1 MAGVGFE
8 LKKVFRGGSVLAA
21 VEGYSVA
28 AVVTEGPML
37 LLMLVLLAL
46 YRLMGAFGAP
56 YMVRE
61 QFLFFMTYEM
71 VFSLLL
77 TDTVLLFLN
86 RFISDCIY
94 RERLQDALPAFYG
107 ILFFLLLVGAPA
119 AGGYLL
125 TLPVGWSVRLPALLL
140 FCLLVVV
147 WVQMA
152 YLSAVKRYEY
162 VLLGFLAGG
171 AAALALGWV
180 LLQAGVDL
188 LAAALWGAALGF
200 LVLLFLYMGQMLA
213 CYPGGGWNLLVFFPA
228 LEQYRDLVLTGLLLG
243 LGLYGHNFVF
253 WASSWQNRIF
263 PTGVFCARYDV
274 PAFFAALTILPMLV
288 QFVVGLE
295 TRFAPRHRACF
306 DAILYGGRLE
316 DVRAAKGEMERVLY
330 AELAHMLQLQ
340 LIVTI
345 ASVAFLGNFLQTV
358 GLDETMTGTFR
369 VLCFGYCLY
378 GLVKCAVVVLL
389 YFDDRAGACRAAA
402 LFAAISLGGSML
414 TLAAGPDAWGAGFL
428 LAGAVTGFWV
438 LGRLRRYL
446 HKLEYHVFCEQP
458 LFALPQQGVLCHLEE
473 EQARADRAFAQ
484 RRSPREQ
491 DRE

>member
-1 MAGVGFE
+1 M
-8 LKKVFRGGSVLAA
+8 VF
-21 VEGYSVA
+21 
-28 AVVTEGPML
+28 
-37 LLMLVLLAL
+37 VLLDSLGIA
-46 YRLMGAFGAP
+46 GAAFGSGA
-56 YMVRE
+56 V
-61 QFLFFMTYEM
+61 
-71 VFSLLL
+71 
-77 TDTVLLFLN
+77 N
-86 RFISDCIY
+86 RHNTGKRC
-94 RERLQDALPAFYG
+94 FYG
-107 ILFFLLLVGAPA
+107 FNTVFKTTFHNDVSVFEFKDFLCVCNLGKSELF
-119 AGGYLL
+119 
-125 TLPVGWSVRLPALLL
+125 S
-140 FCLLVVV
+140 
-147 WVQMA
+147 
-152 YLSAVKRYEY
+152 
-162 VLLGFLAGG
+162 
-171 AAALALGWV
+171 
-180 LLQAGVDL
+180 
-188 LAAALWGAALGF
+188 
-200 LVLLFLYMGQMLA
+200 
-213 CYPGGGWNLLVFFPA
+213 N
-228 LEQYRDLVLTGLLLG
+228 LG

-378 GLVKCAVVVLL
+378 GLVKCTVVVLL

-402 LFAAISLGGSML
+402 LFAAISLGGSLL

-428 LAGAVTGFWV
+428 LAGAVTGFRV
-438 LGRLRRYL
+438 LGRLRR
-446 HKLEYHVFCEQP
+446 
-458 LFALPQQGVLCHLEE
+458 
-473 EQARADRAFAQ
+473 
-484 RRSPREQ
+484 
-491 DRE
+491 